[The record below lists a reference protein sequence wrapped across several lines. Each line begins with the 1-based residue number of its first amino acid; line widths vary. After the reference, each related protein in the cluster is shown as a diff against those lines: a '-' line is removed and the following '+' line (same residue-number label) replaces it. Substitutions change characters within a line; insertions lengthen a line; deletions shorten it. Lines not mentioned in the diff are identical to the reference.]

1 LKPDTAWLNLCQ
13 MKTLYIVRHAK
24 SSWDDPDQ
32 DDFERPLNERGRK
45 DAPRM
50 GKRLNE
56 RGIAPDLIISSP
68 AARALETAEL
78 MANVLEYSEKNIQ
91 KDRSLYHAGSES
103 LLKTVQQVDNKN
115 EIVMLFGHN
124 PGLTEFANDLLG
136 ENISNIPTAGV
147 LACQMKTD
155 SWKGAS
161 MGGAKLLFF
170 DYPKN
175 K

>member
-1 LKPDTAWLNLCQ
+1 

-32 DDFERPLNERGRK
+32 DDIDRPLNDRGKK

-50 GKRLNE
+50 AKRLKE
-56 RGIAPDLIISSP
+56 RGIAPDLIMSST
-68 AARALETAEL
+68 AARALETAQL
-78 MANVLEYSEKNIQ
+78 MAKVLDYSEKQIQ

-103 LLKTVQQVDNKN
+103 LLKAIQKVDDKN
-115 EIVMLFGHN
+115 EMVMLFGHN
-124 PGLTEFANDLLG
+124 PGLTEFANDFLG
-136 ENISNIPTAGV
+136 EDISNIPTAGV
-147 LACQMKTD
+147 LACQLKAG
-155 SWKGAS
+155 SWKEAS